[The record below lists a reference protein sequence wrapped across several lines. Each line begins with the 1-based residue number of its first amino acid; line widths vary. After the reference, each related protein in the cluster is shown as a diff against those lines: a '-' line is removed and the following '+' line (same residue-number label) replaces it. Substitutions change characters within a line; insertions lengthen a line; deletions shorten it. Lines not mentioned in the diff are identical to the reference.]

1 MVRGLSEKSF
11 TNRRLKMA
19 KLREECGVFGIYD
32 HPAAANF
39 TYLGLYSLQHRGQE
53 SAGIV
58 STDGEKLY
66 SHREMGLV
74 TEVFDEE
81 SISKLR
87 GNTAIG
93 HVRYSTTGS
102 SNNKNT
108 QPLIMNYEKG
118 ELAVGHNGNL
128 TNARILKYK
137 LEKGGSIFQSTTDT
151 EVIVHLIARSKE
163 KTFLGRIIEAL
174 TECRGAYS
182 LLFLTPIGLVAAR
195 DPHGFRPLV
204 LGKIDNSYVL
214 ASETCAF
221 ELIGANYIREIEPG
235 EILFINENGIRS
247 FDPLPKKQH
256 KYCIFEN
263 IYLSRP
269 DSFLQGKNIYQ
280 MRKNMGKQ
288 LAIESP
294 ADADIVVAVPD
305 SGTPAAM
312 GYAEQLGL
320 TFETGFLR
328 SHYIGRT
335 FIQPQ
340 QSIRNFGVKL
350 KLSVIKEVVNGRRVV
365 VVDDSIVR
373 GTTSR
378 KIVKM
383 IRDAGAKEV
392 HMRISSPPMKFSCYY
407 GIDTPVTSE
416 LIAHSLE
423 VEKIKDYITSDTLGY
438 LSQEGITKAVTNY
451 NKSLKKG
458 ANYCFACFDGN
469 YPVEITGEK
478 ASHQQMELF

>member
-1 MVRGLSEKSF
+1 MP
-11 TNRRLKMA
+11 

-32 HPAAANF
+32 HPEAANF

-74 TEVFDEE
+74 TEVFDGE
-81 SISKLR
+81 SISSLQ
-87 GNTAIG
+87 GTTAIG

-128 TNARILKYK
+128 TNAKTLRHK
-137 LEKGGSIFQSTTDT
+137 LEKEGSIFQSTTDT

-163 KTFLGRIIEAL
+163 KTFLKRIIEAL
-174 TECRGAYS
+174 TQCKGAYS
-182 LLFLTPIGLVAAR
+182 LVFLTPKGLVAAR

-204 LGKIDNSYVL
+204 LGKIDNSYVV

-235 EILFINENGIRS
+235 EIVFINESGIRS
-247 FDPLPKKQH
+247 FKSLPKKQH
-256 KYCIFEN
+256 KYCVFEN
-263 IYLSRP
+263 IYFSRP
-269 DSFLQGKNIYQ
+269 DSFVQGRNIYQ
-280 MRKNMGKQ
+280 MRKSMGKQ

-312 GYAEQLGL
+312 GYAEQLGIP
-320 TFETGFLR
+320 FETGFLR

-335 FIQPQ
+335 FIEPQ

-350 KLSVIKEVVNGRRVV
+350 KLSVIKEVIDGKKVV

-407 GIDTPVTSE
+407 GIDTPLKEE

-438 LSQEGITKAVTNY
+438 LSKEGITKAVTNGD
-451 NKSLKKG
+451 KSFNERS
-458 ANYCFACFDGN
+458 NYCFACFDGN
-469 YPVEITGEK
+469 YPVEITDEK
-478 ASHQQMELF
+478 VSHQQMDLF

>member
-1 MVRGLSEKSF
+1 
-11 TNRRLKMA
+11 MA

-32 HPAAANF
+32 HPAASNF

-74 TEVFDEE
+74 TDVFDEE
-81 SISKLR
+81 SILKLK
-87 GNTAIG
+87 GTTAIG

-108 QPLIMNYEKG
+108 QPLMMNYEKG

-128 TNARILKYK
+128 TNARALRHK
-137 LEKGGSIFQSTTDT
+137 LEKEGSIFQSTTDT

-163 KTFLGRIIEAL
+163 KTFLGRTIEAL
-174 TECRGAYS
+174 TECKGAYS
-182 LLFLTPIGLVAAR
+182 LVFLTPKGLVAAR

-204 LGKIDNSYVL
+204 LGKIDNSYVV

-221 ELIGANYIREIEPG
+221 ELIGADYVREIAPG
-235 EILFINENGIRS
+235 EIVFINESGIRS
-247 FDPLPKKQH
+247 FNPFPKERH
-256 KYCIFEN
+256 KYCVFEN
-263 IYLSRP
+263 IYFSRP
-269 DSFLQGKNIYQ
+269 DSFFQGKNVYQ
-280 MRKNMGKQ
+280 MRKNMGRQ
-288 LAIESP
+288 LAIECP

-305 SGTPAAM
+305 SGMPAAM
-312 GYAEQLGL
+312 GYAEELGIP
-320 TFETGFLR
+320 FETGLLR

-350 KLSVIKEVVNGRRVV
+350 KLSVIKEVINGKKVV

-378 KIVKM
+378 KIIRM

-407 GIDTPVTSE
+407 GIDTPLKEE

-438 LSQEGITKAVTNY
+438 LSQEGIVKAVTNG
-451 NKSLKKG
+451 NKSLNGKSS
-458 ANYCFACFDGN
+458 YCFACFDGN
-469 YPVEITGEK
+469 YPVEITDEK
-478 ASHQQMELF
+478 ISHQQMDLF